1 VPIHRI
7 NLSIL
12 REMQCNDSNSIGSM
26 KQLYFLHI
34 PKTAGRFVKE
44 NIALSLR
51 ENNISSYINTY
62 FPHGVDLKKQ
72 AYIAGHFGTYP
83 IDTIQDIDVA
93 CIVRNPIDARI
104 SYFNF
109 RYEPIFS
116 QRKEYQDIPDYVDK
130 LRYYLFSDPNSEIHN
145 NYQSRYICNPADYR
159 IFNTYRFLTQDR
171 DELQKEGKFNNGK
184 LFTWF
189 VENEKTS
196 LEFAKKQVESFDI
209 VGTVDNMDSFMSK
222 KRQWFKDNYGVS
234 IDWNNKNKVNSSEV
248 MYKGVEYTTD
258 ILKKMLT
265 EEEKHLILDLNYID
279 YAVYNQIKEIEGK
292 HH

>member
-1 VPIHRI
+1 
-7 NLSIL
+7 
-12 REMQCNDSNSIGSM
+12 M

-44 NIALSLR
+44 NIALFLR

-83 IDTIQDIDVA
+83 IDTIKDIDVA

-145 NYQSRYICNPADYR
+145 NYQSRYICNPADSR
-159 IFNTYRFLTQDR
+159 IFNTYKFLTQDK
-171 DELQKEGKFNNGK
+171 DALEKEGKFNNGK

-196 LEFAKKQVESFDI
+196 LEFAKQQIDSFDI
-209 VGTVDNMDSFMSK
+209 VGTVDNMDLFMSK
-222 KRQWFKDNYGVS
+222 KSGWFEDNYS
-234 IDWNNKNKVNSSEV
+234 IGIKWDNSQKINSSIV
-248 MYKGVEYTTD
+248 NYRGIGYTTNMLKD
-258 ILKKMLT
+258 MLSLEEKELILKN
-265 EEEKHLILDLNYID
+265 NYID
-279 YAVYNQIKEIEGK
+279 YAIYEYVKGVEND
-292 HH
+292 